1 MDAGRISRRYGLLRW
16 LVFVAVYFLLAT
28 ISLET
33 RDPWSLSTTIWL
45 PAGLL
50 LGVLCTRT
58 RTPAQWPMWAI
69 SAGVLHF
76 SISLLHDRPWDI
88 ALAFA
93 LLDLASICPLALVW
107 NGLHRYSNGLPPPGE
122 TVLLL
127 ASVYLASA
135 AGGLLSD
142 LILKALGYPTR
153 VSHFISWGISN
164 ATGCLAIAPL
174 FIIHRLNHG
183 QWQWPTRQ
191 QAFIAAWA
199 FPLAIAVFFLPSSL
213 LSNDLLNNAL
223 LYSVLALSLLL
234 SALLPLLPLALYF
247 ILLTLIVSLATI
259 YGYGPFR
266 PALAGMQA
274 IEASQL
280 YLLMIISLGL
290 LVAKREQQHRSQRQQ
305 TQQQQLLLNAL
316 LQARH
321 PAFFRLSAEAE
332 QLDWQPHDAVFG
344 MPPRQLA
351 NLTLLLAHVH
361 PDDREMLKTLLCIA
375 SKLPNTPQYCSLRLL
390 LPDAHYHHV
399 ECRLLH
405 HQQQGIVGVLA
416 LAKADSLY

>member
-1 MDAGRISRRYGLLRW
+1 MGAGRIPRRYGLLRW
-16 LVFVAVYFLLAT
+16 LIFVAVYFLLAT

-33 RDPWSLSTTIWL
+33 RDPWSLSSTIWL

-50 LGVLCTRT
+50 LGVLCTRS
-58 RTPAQWPMWAI
+58 PAQWPVWAI

-76 SISLLHDRPWDI
+76 SVSLLHDRPWDI

-93 LLDLASICPLALVW
+93 LLDLAIICPLALIW
-107 NGLHRYSNGLPPPGE
+107 NGLHRYSNGLSHPGE
-122 TVLLL
+122 TLLLL
-127 ASVYLASA
+127 AGVYLASA
-135 AGGLLSD
+135 VGGLFSD

-183 QWQWPTRQ
+183 QWQWPPRQ
-191 QAFIAAWA
+191 QAVIAAWV

-247 ILLTLIVSLATI
+247 ILLTLLVSLATL

-274 IEASQL
+274 VQASQL

-290 LVAKREQQHRSQRQQ
+290 LVATREQRHRSRRQQ

-316 LQARH
+316 LQTRH
-321 PAFFRLSAEAE
+321 PAFFRLSADAE

-361 PDDREMLKTLLCIA
+361 PDDREVLKTLLRTA
-375 SKLPNTPQYCSLRLL
+375 SESRNTPQYCSLRLL

-405 HQQQGIVGVLA
+405 HPQQGVAGVLA

>member
-1 MDAGRISRRYGLLRW
+1 MGTGRIPRRYSLLRW
-16 LVFVAVYFLLAT
+16 LIFVAVYFLLAT

-33 RDPWSLSTTIWL
+33 RDPWSLSSTIWL

-50 LGVLCTRT
+50 LGVLCTRS
-58 RTPAQWPMWAI
+58 PAKWPMWAI

-76 SISLLHDRPWDI
+76 SVSLLHDRPWDI

-107 NGLHRYSNGLPPPGE
+107 NGLQRYSNGLSPPGE
-122 TVLLL
+122 TLLLL
-127 ASVYLASA
+127 AGVYLASA
-135 AGGLLSD
+135 VGGLFSD

-174 FIIHRLNHG
+174 FIIYRLNPG
-183 QWQWPTRQ
+183 QWQWPPRQ
-191 QAFIAAWA
+191 QAYIAAWV

-223 LYSVLALSLLL
+223 LDSVLALSLLL

-247 ILLTLIVSLATI
+247 ILLTLLVSLATL

-274 IEASQL
+274 VEASQL

-290 LVAKREQQHRSQRQQ
+290 LVATREQRHRSRRQQ
-305 TQQQQLLLNAL
+305 TQQQQLLLKAL
-316 LQARH
+316 LQTRH
-321 PAFFRLSAEAE
+321 PTFFRLSAEAE

-344 MPPRQLA
+344 MPLRQLA

-361 PDDREMLKTLLCIA
+361 PDDREELKALFRIT
-375 SKLPNTPQYCSLRLL
+375 SESQDTPQYCLLRLL

-405 HQQQGIVGVLA
+405 HSQQRVVGVLA
-416 LAKADSLY
+416 LAKPDSLY

>member
-1 MDAGRISRRYGLLRW
+1 MDTRRISRHYGLLHW
-16 LVFVAVYFLLAT
+16 LIFIAVYFLLAT

-33 RDPWSLSTTIWL
+33 RDPWSLSSTVWL

-50 LGVLCTRT
+50 LGVLCTHHLV
-58 RTPAQWPMWAI
+58 QWPMWAI

-76 SISLLHDRPWDI
+76 SVSLLHDRPWDI

-93 LLDLASICPLALVW
+93 LLDLVIICPLALIW
-107 NGLHRYSNGLPPPGE
+107 NGLRRYSNSLSHPE
-122 TVLLL
+122 EILLLL

-135 AGGLLSD
+135 IGGLLND
-142 LILKALGYPTR
+142 LTLKTLGYPTR
-153 VSHFISWGISN
+153 ISHFISWGISN

-174 FIIHRLNHG
+174 FIIHRLNRG
-183 QWQWPTRQ
+183 RWQWPTRQ
-191 QAFIAAWA
+191 QVRLAAWI
-199 FPLAIAVFFLPSSL
+199 FPLAIAVFFLPSSWL
-213 LSNDLLNNAL
+213 TNELLNNAL

-247 ILLTLIVSLATI
+247 ILLTLLVSLATI
-259 YGYGPFR
+259 YDYGPFR

-274 IEASQL
+274 VEASQL

-290 LVAKREQQHRSQRQQ
+290 LVATREQQHHSRRQRM
-305 TQQQQLLLNAL
+305 QQQQLLLNAL
-316 LQARH
+316 LQTRH
-321 PAFFRLSAEAE
+321 PTFFHLSEDAGP
-332 QLDWQPHDAVFG
+332 LDWQPQGTVFG

-361 PDDREMLKTLLCIA
+361 PDDREVLKALLRTA
-375 SKLPNTPQYCSLRLL
+375 SESRVTPQYGSLRLL

-399 ECRLLH
+399 ECHLLCH
-405 HQQQGIVGVLA
+405 PQQGVAGVFA
-416 LAKADSLY
+416 LAKADPLY

>member
-1 MDAGRISRRYGLLRW
+1 MGAGRIPRRYYLLRW
-16 LVFVAVYFLLAT
+16 LIFVAVYFLLAT

-33 RDPWSLSTTIWL
+33 RDPWSLSSTIWL

-50 LGVLCTRT
+50 LGVLCTRS
-58 RTPAQWPMWAI
+58 PAQWPMWAI
-69 SAGVLHF
+69 SAGALHF
-76 SISLLHDRPWDI
+76 SVSLLHDRPWDI

-93 LLDLASICPLALVW
+93 LLDLAIICPLALIW
-107 NGLHRYSNGLPPPGE
+107 NGLHRYSNGLSPPEE
-122 TVLLL
+122 TLLLL
-127 ASVYLASA
+127 AGVYLASA
-135 AGGLLSD
+135 VGGLFSD

-174 FIIHRLNHG
+174 FIIHRLNHCK
-183 QWQWPTRQ
+183 WQWPTRQ

-213 LSNDLLNNAL
+213 LSNNLLNNAL
-223 LYSVLALSLLL
+223 LYSVLTLSLLL

-247 ILLTLIVSLATI
+247 ILLTLLVSLSTL

-266 PALAGMQA
+266 PALTGMQA
-274 IEASQL
+274 VEASQL

-290 LVAKREQQHRSQRQQ
+290 LVATREHQHRSRHQQ
-305 TQQQQLLLNAL
+305 TQQQQLLLKAL
-316 LQARH
+316 LQTRH
-321 PAFFRLSAEAE
+321 PAFFRLSAGSE

-361 PDDREMLKTLLCIA
+361 PDDREVLKTLLHIA
-375 SKLPNTPQYCSLRLL
+375 SESWNTPQYCSLRLL

-399 ECRLLH
+399 EGRLLH
-405 HQQQGIVGVLA
+405 HPQQGVAGVLV
-416 LAKADSLY
+416 LAQADSLY